1 MEVNHAGVAR
11 SSRAM
16 DDEGCFL
23 LLRTK
28 VPYEVQA
35 LDAALPPDEGDSPAN
50 GGWFRTKRGW
60 VLLLEGFASE
70 RDPFVADLVD
80 RMQAEGIE
88 GTLTGASSAG
98 EPAWCKEI
106 PWEMQLA
113 AVIGFRPQTGR
124 PLFGGGWLGGPEQ
137 EPAVAPAGARWLAGA
152 AQTAIYHGP
161 HYFSSWSQPA
171 DAARLMVRRGSGVSE
186 AFDEQRREVRTMKA
200 STPGILELA
209 ARAVDYPWRD
219 TVAAL
224 RAALLGLPLAEVSV
238 AMVTHRD
245 WVGLSQ
251 RGPKDGELYVGPVF
265 RYHPELW
272 AQFIPEPSGIQVL
285 TNTHIDAAHD
295 LSGWL
300 TTRLDDNHVLVE
312 ARDLEP
318 WYAVP
323 AVGTPSRS
331 ATTLGSRTPAPG
343 IPQSP
348 MRFSPRHA
356 ATSATCCS
364 PRNGRAT
371 SAWTSSPTSEPTPS
385 PRCKPAHCNRRCS
398 PGLNPPVSSSDLAM

>member
-1 MEVNHAGVAR
+1 MEVNHAGIAR

-70 RDPFVADLVD
+70 RDPFVADLVA
-80 RMQAEGIE
+80 RMQAAGIE

-137 EPAVAPAGARWLAGA
+137 EPAVAQAGAHWLAGA
-152 AQTAIYHGP
+152 AQTASYLGP
-161 HYFSSWSQPA
+161 HYFATWSRPA
-171 DAARLMVRRGSGVSE
+171 DAARLTVRGGSGLSE
-186 AFDEQRREVRTMKA
+186 AFDEQRREARAMKA
-200 STPGILELA
+200 RTPGILELS
-209 ARAVDYPWRD
+209 ARAADYPWRD
-219 TVAAL
+219 TVGAL
-224 RAALLGLPLAEVSV
+224 RAALVGLPLAEVSF

-245 WVGLSQ
+245 WVGLSD

-265 RYHPELW
+265 QYHPELW
-272 AQFIPEPSGIQVL
+272 AQFIPEPCGIQVL
-285 TNTHIDAAHD
+285 TNTHIGAAHD

-323 AVGTPSRS
+323 RRGYTVKVRDEPWFKDPGPGYTAIPDEVLSPARRDFGDMLLTPQRARDLGLDVKPDFRTHTIPAV
-331 ATTLGSRTPAPG
+331 
-343 IPQSP
+343 
-348 MRFSPRHA
+348 
-356 ATSATCCS
+356 
-364 PRNGRAT
+364 
-371 SAWTSSPTSEPTPS
+371 
-385 PRCKPAHCNRRCS
+385 
-398 PGLNPPVSSSDLAM
+398 